1 MTLAP
6 DGVTARAMGGR
17 WVSLGVFLLTVLAV
31 NAWSGR
37 RDHAAGAPFSLRAP
51 AEFEKMNKQEAAE
64 MLLEDEEAAKTAGSG
79 ALFLRYGKDE
89 EDKRYTEVLQYEED
103 DYGVRTGEAD
113 RSAHFDR
120 GVIEIDDHPLKI
132 IDSKI
137 TTLGGHEVIVGR
149 LDAQVDSEGG
159 KLPVRLTR
167 YVVPTDRGRAV
178 VDAYCL
184 VKDEATYRPRF
195 DQAVASARGI
205 ATRPGRLPWYYV
217 SLIGGAAAL
226 ITELA
231 MRLRVKGKPAPAG
244 GTKEPAEGEDKRLDE
259 EDGAPEPRVK
269 KTYKAKAR
277 PSESSEEGGK
287 SADDEGLTTARAR
300 RLADGHSRREL
311 DRLCT
316 QRAVPCPRPR
326 LPWHAHARSRR
337 GGARAGTSWCEGAAR
352 SGARDRA
359 DERSR

>member
-1 MTLAP
+1 
-6 DGVTARAMGGR
+6 MGGR

-31 NAWSGR
+31 NLWSGR

-64 MLLEDEEAAKTAGSG
+64 MLLQDEEAAKTAGSG

-103 DYGVRTGEAD
+103 DYGVRMGEAD

-132 IDSKI
+132 LDSKI
-137 TTLGGHEVIVGR
+137 TTLGDHEVIVGR

-167 YVVPTDRGRAV
+167 YVLPTDRGRAV

-184 VKDEATYRPRF
+184 VKDEAIYRPRF
-195 DQAVASARGI
+195 DQAVAAARGV
-205 ATRPGRLPWYYV
+205 ATRPGRLAWYYV

-226 ITELA
+226 LTELVL
-231 MRLRVKGKPAPAG
+231 RLRVRSGSKAASSGKPTTTGDESHTAG
-244 GTKEPAEGEDKRLDE
+244 TDTEGKSLDE
-259 EDGAPEPRVK
+259 DASDDEPRPK
-269 KTYKAKAR
+269 KTYKAKTKPAAVDAAGDAEQADSTKKPKPKQALAR
-277 PSESSEEGGK
+277 ETRDG
-287 SADDEGLTTARAR
+287 SAL
-300 RLADGHSRREL
+300 GHSRRASE
-311 DRLCT
+311 RLCT
-316 QRAVPCPRPR
+316 SRAASC
-326 LPWHAHARSRR
+326 L
-337 GGARAGTSWCEGAAR
+337 
-352 SGARDRA
+352 
-359 DERSR
+359 

>member
-1 MTLAP
+1 LTLAP
-6 DGVTARAMGGR
+6 GGVKARAMGGR
-17 WVSLGVFLLTVLAV
+17 WVSLGVFVLTVLAV
-31 NAWSGR
+31 NWWSGR

-64 MLLEDEEAAKTAGSG
+64 MLLQDEDAAKAAGSG

-132 IDSKI
+132 LDSKI
-137 TTLGGHEVIVGR
+137 TTLGDHEVIVGR

-167 YVVPTDRGRAV
+167 YVLPTDRGRAV

-184 VKDEATYRPRF
+184 VKDEAVYRPRF
-195 DQAVASARGI
+195 DQAVAAARGV
-205 ATRPGRLPWYYV
+205 ATRPGRLAWYYV

-226 ITELA
+226 LTELVL
-231 MRLRVKGKPAPAG
+231 RLRVGKAPGEKPAPVPPAGDEPTAG
-244 GTKEPAEGEDKRLDE
+244 GAGEDKSVDE
-259 EDGAPEPRVK
+259 EDADDEPRPK

-277 PSESSEEGGK
+277 PTGTEENAAGSK
-287 SADDEGLTTARAR
+287 AKKALVFAR
-300 RLADGHSRREL
+300 DGERAVLDSRRAPE
-311 DRLCT
+311 RLST
-316 QRAVPCPRPR
+316 SRA
-326 LPWHAHARSRR
+326 
-337 GGARAGTSWCEGAAR
+337 TSCH
-352 SGARDRA
+352 
-359 DERSR
+359 